1 MYALGSQADLDSSF
15 TCSIWKMCKQSRVVA
30 LVGARQ
36 DEMIEEGRRW
46 WWWQRQTL
54 AMIVASTLLE
64 DNQNS

>member
-30 LVGARQ
+30 GARQ
-36 DEMIEEGRRW
+36 VEMIEEGSWW